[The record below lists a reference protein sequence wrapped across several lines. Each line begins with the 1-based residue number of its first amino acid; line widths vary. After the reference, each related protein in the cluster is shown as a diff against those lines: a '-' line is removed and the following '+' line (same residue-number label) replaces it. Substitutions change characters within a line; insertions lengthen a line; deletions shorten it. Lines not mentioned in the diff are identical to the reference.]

1 MYEVRPSGVCS
12 RLITFD
18 VVDNKVTHVQF
29 FGGCPGNA
37 KGISQLVEGRDVDEI
52 ISLLEGI
59 PCGRK
64 PTSCPDQLARA
75 LKAYKEQ
82 L

>member
-1 MYEVRPSGVCS
+1 MFEVRPSGVCS
-12 RLITFD
+12 RMITFD
-18 VVDNKVTHVQF
+18 VEDNKVKSVQF

-37 KGISQLVEGRDVDEI
+37 KGISQLVEGRPVDEI

-59 PCGRK
+59 TCGRK

-75 LKAYKEQ
+75 LKAWKEQ
-82 L
+82 F

>member
-1 MYEVRPSGVCS
+1 MFEVRPNGVCS

-18 VVDNKVTHVQF
+18 VEDNKVKGVQF

-52 ISLLEGI
+52 ISLLDGI
-59 PCGRK
+59 TCGRK

-75 LKAYKEQ
+75 LKAWKEQ
-82 L
+82 F

>member
-1 MYEVRPSGVCS
+1 MYEARPSGVCS

-59 PCGRK
+59 TCGRK
-64 PTSCPDQLARA
+64 PTSCPDQLSRA

>member
-1 MYEVRPSGVCS
+1 MYEVRPSGVCA

-18 VVDNKVTHVQF
+18 IQDDKVTNVQF

-37 KGISQLVEGRDVDEI
+37 KGISALVEGRDVQEI
-52 ISLLEGI
+52 IRLLEGTT
-59 PCGRK
+59 CGRK

-75 LKAYKEQ
+75 LKAVTEKA
-82 L
+82 

>member
-1 MYEVRPSGVCS
+1 MFEVRPSGVCS

-18 VVDNKVTHVQF
+18 VEDNKVKGVQF

-52 ISLLEGI
+52 ISLLDGI
-59 PCGRK
+59 TCGRK
-64 PTSCPDQLARA
+64 PTSCPDQLSRA

-82 L
+82 F

>member
-1 MYEVRPSGVCS
+1 MYEVRPRGVCS

-18 VVDNKVTHVQF
+18 VVDNKVTHVTF

-37 KGISQLVEGRDVDEI
+37 IGISQLVEGRDIDEI

-59 PCGRK
+59 TCGRK
-64 PTSCPDQLARA
+64 PTSCPDQLAQA

-82 L
+82 M

>member
-18 VVDNKVTHVQF
+18 VVDNKVKGVQF

-52 ISLLEGI
+52 ISLLDGI
-59 PCGRK
+59 TCGRK

-75 LKAYKEQ
+75 LKAWKEQ
-82 L
+82 N

>member
-1 MYEVRPSGVCS
+1 MFEVRPSGVCS

-18 VVDNKVTHVQF
+18 VEDNKVKGVQF

-52 ISLLEGI
+52 ISLLDGI
-59 PCGRK
+59 TCGRK
-64 PTSCPDQLARA
+64 TTSCPDQLARA
-75 LKAYKEQ
+75 LQAWKEQ
-82 L
+82 F